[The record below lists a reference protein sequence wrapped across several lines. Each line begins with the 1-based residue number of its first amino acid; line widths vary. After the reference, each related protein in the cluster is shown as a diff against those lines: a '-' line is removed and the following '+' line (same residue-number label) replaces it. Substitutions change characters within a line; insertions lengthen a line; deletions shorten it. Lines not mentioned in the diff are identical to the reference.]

1 MLKRRETTADLF
13 YITLG
18 LTKTSNQWMKSGKV
32 SNNLILIR
40 YNVQSGLPKVSI
52 CPKKN
57 LDTFGGPD
65 VHCFNSDIGLQINKL
80 MYQIETITK
89 PIKSVTYSRVFFS
102 FSNNLF
108 LELWHLLSFCRMI
121 HLAIYHVILT
131 FYITF
136 ITYC

>member
-1 MLKRRETTADLF
+1 MLKRRETTTDLF

-65 VHCFNSDIGLQINKL
+65 VHCFKRFRTSNQKII
-80 MYQIETITK
+80 YQIDTLTK